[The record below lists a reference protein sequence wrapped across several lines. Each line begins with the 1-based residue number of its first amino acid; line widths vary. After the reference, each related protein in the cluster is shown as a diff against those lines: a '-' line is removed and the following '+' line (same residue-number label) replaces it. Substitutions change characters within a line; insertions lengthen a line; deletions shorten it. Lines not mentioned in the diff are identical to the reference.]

1 MTVAR
6 LWRQGPLSRSRYDD
20 ATSNAFGAATTS
32 DQNCAEW
39 QKACQA
45 ALVELDQG
53 KLPERIAAA
62 EAAIVSR
69 LNATSALPVSPVEH
83 QAIADALAALR
94 ALKRECMGS
103 SREEA
108 PQ

>member
-1 MTVAR
+1 MCFDPDGQLARRASKMESQVAENCVTDSF
-6 LWRQGPLSRSRYDD
+6 P
-20 ATSNAFGAATTS
+20 
-32 DQNCAEW
+32 CAEW